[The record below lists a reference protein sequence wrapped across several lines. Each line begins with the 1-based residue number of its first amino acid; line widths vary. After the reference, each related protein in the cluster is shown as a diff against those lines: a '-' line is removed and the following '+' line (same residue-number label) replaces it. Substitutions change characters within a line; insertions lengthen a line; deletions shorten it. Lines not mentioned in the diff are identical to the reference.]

1 MQEKVRIGIVAPA
14 RRLEEATAERLNLAA
29 ARLEPLVEL
38 KFHPYCF
45 LAHGHFAGTDAQR
58 TAAVVDYANDPD
70 LDALW
75 FARGGYGTGRIA
87 TDVLD
92 QLGPS
97 AERKT
102 YLGYSDCGFLL
113 AGLYQRRIGQIA
125 HGPLANDIL
134 REGGTEAVAR
144 GLAFLARGDVGTL
157 EPSLESGV
165 PAAAF
170 NLTVLCHLLDTP
182 LMPNLSGH
190 VLALEEVSEPLYRID
205 RALGQLALA
214 NSLRQLAGVRLGRIS
229 DVVANDVDFGQ
240 SVEECVKY
248 WCAKAAIPY
257 LGIADIGHDVGNKIV
272 VFGRRTPQ
280 EGDDLRSNFRS
291 IP

>member
-1 MQEKVRIGIVAPA
+1 MQKKVRIGIVAPA
-14 RRLEEATAERLNLAA
+14 RRLEESTAERLKLAA
-29 ARLEPLVEL
+29 ARLEPSVEL

-58 TAAVVDYANDPD
+58 TAAVVDYANDPT

-87 TDVLD
+87 SDVLK
-92 QLGPS
+92 QLGPP
-97 AERKT
+97 AGCKT

-113 AGLYQRRIGQIA
+113 AGLYHRRIGQIV

-134 REGGTEAVAR
+134 REGGTAAVAR
-144 GLAFLARGDVGTL
+144 ALAFIARRDASTL
-157 EPSLESGV
+157 EPSLRTGIR
-165 PAAAF
+165 AAAF

-182 LMPNLSGH
+182 LMPDLSGH

-205 RALGQLALA
+205 RSLGQLAQA
-214 NSLRQLAGVRLGRIS
+214 GSLRHLAGVRLGRIS
-229 DVVANDVDFGQ
+229 DIVANDVDFGQ
-240 SVEECVKY
+240 SAEECVKF

-257 LGIADIGHDVGNKIV
+257 LGIADIGHDAGNKVV
-272 VFGRRTPQ
+272 VFG
-280 EGDDLRSNFRS
+280 GDVPLAVDDFR
-291 IP
+291 

>member
-1 MQEKVRIGIVAPA
+1 MQKKVRIGIVAPA
-14 RRLEEATAERLNLAA
+14 RRLEEATAERLNLAVA
-29 ARLEPLVEL
+29 GLEPSVEL
-38 KFHPYCF
+38 KFHPHCF

-58 TAAVVDYANDPD
+58 TTAVVDYANDPT

-87 TDVLD
+87 ADVLN

-97 AERKT
+97 AGRKT

-113 AGLYQRRIGQIA
+113 AGLYHQRIGQIA

-144 GLAFLARGDVGTL
+144 GLAFLARGDSSTL
-157 EPSLESGV
+157 ESSLRAGIRAV
-165 PAAAF
+165 AF

-182 LMPNLSGH
+182 LMPDLTGH
-190 VLALEEVSEPLYRID
+190 VLALEETSEPLYRID
-205 RALGQLALA
+205 RSLGQLAQA
-214 NSLRQLAGVRLGRIS
+214 GSLRKLAGVRLGRIS

-240 SVEECVKY
+240 SAEECVKF

-272 VFGRRTPQ
+272 VFGGRVPEER
-280 EGDDLRSNFRS
+280 GDLRSNSRS
-291 IP
+291 TP